1 MIHPL
6 ADVQSQNIGEATR
19 IWQYAVVLPG
29 AVIGSNCNICAH
41 TFIEDDVVIGNNVT
55 IKNGVYIWN
64 GVRIE
69 DNVFIG
75 PSVVFTN
82 DVYPRSK
89 HRAPT
94 VNTKIEHGASLG
106 AGSVILCGI
115 TIGRFAMTGIG
126 SVVTKDIPAHALVF
140 GNPATIKGWVDEEG
154 RKLLRYRNNEW
165 LSEDGVIYKPHKDGL
180 VKFI

>member
-64 GVRIE
+64 GLRIE
-69 DNVFIG
+69 DSVFIG
-75 PSVVFTN
+75 PAVVFTN

-89 HRAPT
+89 HRAPS
-94 VNTKIEHGASLG
+94 VQTKIEQSASLG

-115 TIGRFAMTGIG
+115 TIGRYAMTGIG
-126 SVVTKDIPAHALVF
+126 SVVTKDVPAHALVF
-140 GNPATIKGWVDEEG
+140 GNPATIKGWVDEQG
-154 RKLLRYRNNEW
+154 RKLKLHGDGKW
-165 LSEDGVIYKPHKDGL
+165 ISEDGVLYQQTENGL
-180 VKFI
+180 VRI